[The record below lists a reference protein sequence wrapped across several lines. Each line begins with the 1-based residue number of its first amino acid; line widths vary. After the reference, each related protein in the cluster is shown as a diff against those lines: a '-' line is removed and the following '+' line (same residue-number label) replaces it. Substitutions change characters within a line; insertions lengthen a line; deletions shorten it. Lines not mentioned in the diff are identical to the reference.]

1 MEAEQFTVRLAGP
14 EEDPAIAW
22 SSSGLARRTVNCWAS
37 IGLYYQSPDPHPMS
51 RLRMI
56 WTGMSASATVKMSIH
71 AMSTITPGEGPVANS
86 LHTLTA
92 W

>member
-1 MEAEQFTVRLAGP
+1 
-14 EEDPAIAW
+14 
-22 SSSGLARRTVNCWAS
+22 VNCWAS

-56 WTGMSASATVKMSIH
+56 WTGIRASAPVKTSIQ
-71 AMSTITPGEGPVANS
+71 ATSTSTPKEGPVASS